1 MLWQTSLRCTFQN
14 QCLRVYV
21 MSLSLLLTWCKNHE
35 NILSK
40 HVTQCGGNPVHFF
53 LFSDVST
60 ASVRVSNHLLWTA
73 PMNTSFRYSVSHAY
87 CWTWCWGSDSHQFF
101 WHMILGSPQIVHNNS
116 NSIWEPSISLT
127 HGLGNW
133 FVWKSAVG
141 YCKSANFLSEH
152 VDTLSYCERSQW
164 LGLFVEI
171 LNSMLCVL
179 VSQELAELNRQY
191 EAKFGFVFLVCA
203 SGKSSA
209 EILSILKACFHWI
222 LSKCCLLLFLS
233 FLKLVS
239 TCMRE
244 RWYLVLGKLVAVAL
258 DSCS

>member
-1 MLWQTSLRCTFQN
+1 MWWKSHTFFLILWCICSFCEGEQSSALNSSNEHNLQV
-14 QCLRVYV
+14 LYV
-21 MSLSLLLTWCKNHE
+21 PCLLLNMMLREC
-35 NILSK
+35 
-40 HVTQCGGNPVHFF
+40 
-53 LFSDVST
+53 
-60 ASVRVSNHLLWTA
+60 
-73 PMNTSFRYSVSHAY
+73 
-87 CWTWCWGSDSHQFF
+87 SHQLF
-101 WHMILGSPQIVHNNS
+101 WHMILGSPQIAHNNS
-116 NSIWEPSISLT
+116 TSIRKPSISLT

-141 YCKSANFLSEH
+141 YCKSANFRSQH
-152 VDTLSYCERSQW
+152 VDTLSHCGRSQW

-171 LNSMLCVL
+171 LKSMLCVL
-179 VSQELAELNRQY
+179 VPQELAELNRQY

-209 EILSILKACFHWI
+209 EILSILKACFHLI
-222 LSKCCLLLFLS
+222 LSKCFLVLFLS

>member
-1 MLWQTSLRCTFQN
+1 
-14 QCLRVYV
+14 
-21 MSLSLLLTWCKNHE
+21 MSW
-35 NILSK
+35 
-40 HVTQCGGNPVHFF
+40 PF
-53 LFSDVST
+53 LFSWHDARIMIIYYLNMWHYVGEIPYIFSYPLMYLQ
-60 ASVRVSNHLLWTA
+60 LLWGWAIIRFEQLQWTH
-73 PMNTSFRYSVSHAY
+73 PSGTLMSHAY

-101 WHMILGSPQIVHNNS
+101 WHTTLGSPQIAHNNS
-116 NSIWEPSISLT
+116 TSIWEPSISLT

-141 YCKSANFLSEH
+141 YCKSANFLSQR
-152 VDTLSYCERSQW
+152 VDTLSYCGRSQW

-209 EILSILKACFHWI
+209 EILSILKACFHLI
-222 LSKCCLLLFLS
+222 LSKCCLVLFLS

-244 RWYLVLGKLVAVAL
+244 RQYLVLGKLVAVAF